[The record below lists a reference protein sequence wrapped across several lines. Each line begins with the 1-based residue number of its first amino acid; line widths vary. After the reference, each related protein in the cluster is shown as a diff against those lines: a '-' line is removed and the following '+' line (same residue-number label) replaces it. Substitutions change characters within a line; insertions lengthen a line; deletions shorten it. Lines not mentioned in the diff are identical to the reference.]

1 MITRGASVALA
12 SLSGLAL
19 LSACGGSTK
28 QDDRLP
34 TAREFPR
41 AYRPVS
47 QAEANQ
53 FATEAQRDS
62 VNEAKVVMDLARIGE
77 GTTVADIGAGEGY
90 YTVRLGE
97 RVGKKGR
104 VLAQDI
110 DKAALERLGQRVERE
125 RLDNVS
131 IKLGAPDDPR
141 LPESSFDRIFLVHMY
156 HEVTEPYA
164 FLWRLRPA
172 LRPGGQ
178 VIVVDVDRPTGEH
191 GIPPALLFCEFSRT
205 GFRLTRFERKPE
217 LQGYYAQFEAAG
229 ERPAPSAIQP
239 CGAPAAAGR
248 VGREK
253 G

>member
-1 MITRGASVALA
+1 MSLRAALC
-12 SLSGLAL
+12 LAL
-19 LSACGGSTK
+19 LALGGCKAPEKDADRSAS
-28 QDDRLP
+28 
-34 TAREFPR
+34 ARDFPR

-47 QAEANQ
+47 QAGSNQ
-53 FATEAQRDS
+53 FASEAQRDK
-62 VNEAKVVMDLARIGE
+62 VNEAKVVMDLARIAE
-77 GTTVADIGAGEGY
+77 GTTIADIGAGEGY

-97 RVGKKGR
+97 RVGPRGR

-131 IKLGAPDDPR
+131 IKLGAPDDPQ
-141 LPESSFDRIFLVHMY
+141 LPEASFDRIFLIHMY

-191 GIPPALLFCEFSRT
+191 GIPPTLLFCEFSRT

-229 ERPAPSAIQP
+229 QRPAPSAISP
-239 CGAPAAAGR
+239 CGAPVGAAQAGR
-248 VGREK
+248 AG

>member
-1 MITRGASVALA
+1 MSLRAALC
-12 SLSGLAL
+12 LAL
-19 LSACGGSTK
+19 LALGGCK
-28 QDDRLP
+28 
-34 TAREFPR
+34 AREEDADRSASARDFPR

-47 QAEANQ
+47 QAGSNQ
-53 FATEAQRDS
+53 FASEAQRDK
-62 VNEAKVVMDLARIGE
+62 VNEAKVVMDLARIAE
-77 GTTVADIGAGEGY
+77 GTTIADIGAGEGY

-97 RVGKKGR
+97 RVGPRGR

-131 IKLGAPDDPR
+131 IKLGAPDDPQ
-141 LPESSFDRIFLVHMY
+141 LPEASFDRIFLIHMY

-191 GIPPALLFCEFSRT
+191 GIPPTLLFCEFSRT

-229 ERPAPSAIQP
+229 VRPAPSAILP
-239 CGAPAAAGR
+239 CGAPVGAVRAGR
-248 VGREK
+248 AG